1 MGMAKI
7 CIEGESLS
15 DVRRILGEEPTVPSK
30 LAPVVDDVVK
40 VLEAARK
47 AREEDPRGRSKR
59 MIARYAGIDDI
70 AMVGDILSLLARHG
84 LVEKRTKGRWVA
96 VV

>member
-1 MGMAKI
+1 MAKI

-15 DVRRILGEEPTVPSK
+15 DVRRMLGEEPTIPSH
-30 LAPVVDDVVK
+30 LESVVNDVVK
-40 VLEAARK
+40 VLEAARR

-59 MIARYAGIDDI
+59 MIARYAGIDDV
-70 AMVGDILSLLARHG
+70 AMVSDILQLLAHHK

>member
-1 MGMAKI
+1 
-7 CIEGESLS
+7 
-15 DVRRILGEEPTVPSK
+15 
-30 LAPVVDDVVK
+30 
-40 VLEAARK
+40 
-47 AREEDPRGRSKR
+47 

-96 VV
+96 IV